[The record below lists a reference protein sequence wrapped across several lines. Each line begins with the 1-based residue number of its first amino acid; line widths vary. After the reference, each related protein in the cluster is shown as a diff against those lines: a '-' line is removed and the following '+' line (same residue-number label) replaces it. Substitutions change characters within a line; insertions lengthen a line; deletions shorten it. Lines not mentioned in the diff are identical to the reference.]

1 MNWWE
6 VCTISAILIG
16 HVCAVCTALNRLAV
30 SLEAAGHFIATLS
43 SFRWSARCNWWLSVF
58 YYSLKYMNVYCN
70 GTDRQGRHNKYSWW
84 SSREPDSC
92 CRQVEH
98 VVYETRFELLLCA
111 HLKKKTFVKH
121 MCNGEVVF
129 ACQSSC
135 LIRETMERIVVGT
148 VFGRLH
154 RKLLSKQIV
163 LFVSEIKALFYVT
176 RC

>member
-1 MNWWE
+1 
-6 VCTISAILIG
+6 
-16 HVCAVCTALNRLAV
+16 
-30 SLEAAGHFIATLS
+30 
-43 SFRWSARCNWWLSVF
+43 
-58 YYSLKYMNVYCN
+58 
-70 GTDRQGRHNKYSWW
+70 
-84 SSREPDSC
+84 
-92 CRQVEH
+92 
-98 VVYETRFELLLCA
+98 
-111 HLKKKTFVKH
+111 

-129 ACQSSC
+129 VCQSSC